1 MQKVAPWVSKLSF
14 AMVIGISLAVVVYW
28 LWVGFGGKN
37 YFTALTIIKFNTTLS
52 MLLSGLAAMT
62 LDRPSSRLLKTAR
75 YVLAIVVIFFGAWTL
90 LEYVFP
96 LFPSIDNWLFR
107 DMTVGIQDYPGR
119 MSPNAALSFVI
130 IGYLLLLIDTQK
142 PRNFNTIQALTYL
155 IVSISALSIAGYIF
169 KTEAL
174 YGISQATRM
183 SLLASGEF
191 VLLSVGILTLFPSRG
206 FLAAFFGS
214 GIAAR
219 MLRQILPIAIIAP
232 ILFEWAEKEGLEL
245 GLYDH
250 AYGDVLM
257 SLSITLVMIL
267 VVIWSSKSIEKL
279 ELEKKRVAALV
290 ELNEARMKSVLDNT
304 PAVVFI
310 KDADQKYLLVN
321 KQYETLFHVTN
332 ESIHGKTDHDIFP
345 KEHADR
351 FVEADQKVLRTGEA
365 LQLEEIVPQD
375 DGEHTYVATKF
386 PMWDPVRQQRV
397 VCGIATDITLKKRA
411 EEKMLEVAKIKSDF
425 ALMVSHELRAPLT
438 LIKGSIELVED
449 EVLGKVTPEQ
459 KNHLGVAL
467 HNVDRLDR
475 LIGSVLDYQKLEGGQ
490 IKYRIY
496 PNDIESDVMETV
508 NGFRTIIEKKGL
520 QFVVNIPKSLPPV
533 MVDKDALIQV
543 VTNLLSNAIKFT
555 DDGTIAISAKQCG
568 DQVEISVIDNGI
580 GISKEDQPRLFQ
592 SFSRI
597 DTGGRRTQ
605 GTGLGLAICR
615 KIIERHGGT
624 IGVRSIPSEGSVF
637 FFTLPVASQ
646 PTTSAT

>member
-1 MQKVAPWVSKLSF
+1 MENVAQWVSKLSF
-14 AMVIGISLAVVVYW
+14 GIVAGASLVVMVYW
-28 LWVGFGGKN
+28 LWVGFGGGH
-37 YFTALTIIKFNTTLS
+37 YFTNITVTKFNTTLA
-52 MLLSGLAAMT
+52 MFLSGLAAMT
-62 LDRPSSRLLKTAR
+62 LDRPSSGLLKTVR

-96 LFPSIDNWLFR
+96 HVPSIDNWLFR
-107 DMTVGIQDYPGR
+107 DTTIGIQDYPGR
-119 MSPNAALSFVI
+119 MSPNAALSFII
-130 IGYLLLLIDTQK
+130 IGYLLLSIDTQK
-142 PRNFNTIQALTYL
+142 PRNFNIIQALTYL
-155 IVSISALSIAGYIF
+155 IVSISTLSIAGYIF

-183 SLLASGEF
+183 SLFASGGF
-191 VLLSVGILTLFPSRG
+191 GLFSIGILALFPSYG
-206 FLAAFFGS
+206 FLGMFLGS
-214 GIAAR
+214 GMVGR
-219 MLRQILPIAIIAP
+219 MLRQILPIAIITP
-232 ILFEWAEKEGLEL
+232 VLFEWAQEEGLAL

-250 AYGDVLM
+250 AYGNALM
-257 SLSITLVMIL
+257 SLLTALVMIL
-267 VVIWSSKSIEKL
+267 VIIRSAKSIEKL
-279 ELEKKRVAALV
+279 ELEKKRVAALM

-310 KDADQKYLLVN
+310 KGADQKYLLVN
-321 KQYETLFHVTN
+321 KQYEMLFHVTN
-332 ESIHGKTDHDIFP
+332 ESIHGKTDYDVFP

-397 VCGIATDITLKKRA
+397 VCGIATDITLKKCA
-411 EEKMLEVAKIKSDF
+411 EEKLLEVAKIKSDF
-425 ALMVSHELRAPLT
+425 ASMVTHELRAPLT

-467 HNVDRLDR
+467 RNVDRLDR

-490 IKYRIY
+490 IEYRID
-496 PNDIESDVMETV
+496 PNDIGSDVMETV
-508 NGFRTIIEKKGL
+508 NGFRTVTEKKGL
-520 QFVVNIPKSLPPV
+520 QFVVNIPGNLPPV

-555 DDGTIAISAKQCG
+555 DHGTIAILAKQLG
-568 DQVEISVIDNGI
+568 DHVEISVADSGI

-597 DTGGRRTQ
+597 GTDQRRTP

-624 IGVRSIPSEGSVF
+624 IGMRSIPGEGSVF